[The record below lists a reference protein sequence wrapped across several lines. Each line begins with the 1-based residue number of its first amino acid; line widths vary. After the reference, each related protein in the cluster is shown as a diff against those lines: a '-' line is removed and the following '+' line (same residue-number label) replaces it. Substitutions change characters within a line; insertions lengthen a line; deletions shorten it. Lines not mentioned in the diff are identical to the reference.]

1 MKQFS
6 YLLLVILGLS
16 VSFSS
21 CKPED
26 DIDDINDDGINSDP
40 ALNPGEHPRL
50 VLKFKFDSTQVRLNN
65 IGQPTSVPSGRAAQS
80 PVFRKMSS
88 HYVELAA
95 NDFTAIGGGAVLF
108 KNLET
113 EAGGSRAID
122 FENSKVV
129 GEGEEFFSIPL
140 SEIPA
145 GSYKWLRISLAYQN
159 YDVKVRFL
167 GNNFTG
173 TVASFIG
180 YNTYIKTYSPL
191 NVPIAVNDD
200 KAQGY
205 WAFEAFGQVTSGQA
219 PAGATTVVNPLFLN
233 SPLPQ
238 GSCLVTGQFQS
249 SNLVISGNE
258 TQDIVVEVSL
268 STNDSFEWIDNGD
281 GIYEPEVGDV
291 VIDMGI
297 RGLIPTIQ

>member
-1 MKQFS
+1 MKLIS
-6 YLLLVILGLS
+6 PALLLILGISL
-16 VSFSS
+16 SFSS
-21 CKPED
+21 CKKETD
-26 DIDDINDDGINSDP
+26 ADINDDGINSDV
-40 ALNPGEHPRL
+40 ALNPNEHPRL
-50 VLKFKFDSTQVRLNN
+50 ILKFKFDSTQVRLNAF
-65 IGQPTSVPSGRAAQS
+65 GQIATVPSGHAAQS

-88 HYVELAA
+88 HYIELAT

-113 EAGGSRAID
+113 MAGGNKAID

-129 GEGEEFFSIPL
+129 GPGEEFFSIPL
-140 SEIPA
+140 SQVPA
-145 GSYKWLRISLAYQN
+145 GSYKWLRASLAYQN
-159 YDVKVRFL
+159 YDVKVKFL

-233 SPLPQ
+233 SPLPS
-238 GSCLVTGQFQS
+238 GSCLVTGQFAN
-249 SNLVISGNE
+249 SNMVITGNE
-258 TQDIVVEVSL
+258 TQDIIVEVSL
-268 STNDSFEWIDNGD
+268 STNKSFEWIDNGD
-281 GIYEPEVGDV
+281 GIYEPEVGDA

-297 RGLIPTIQ
+297 RGMLPTVQ

>member
-1 MKQFS
+1 MKHFTTI
-6 YLLLVILGLS
+6 LVLILGLS
-16 VSFSS
+16 ITFSS
-21 CKPED
+21 CKKENND
-26 DIDDINDDGINSDP
+26 DLNNDGINSDP
-40 ALNPGEHPRL
+40 QLNPSEHPRL
-50 VLKFKFDSTQVRLNN
+50 VLKFVFDSTQVRLNAF
-65 IGQPTSVPSGRAAQS
+65 GQPTNVPSGRAAQS
-80 PVFRKMSS
+80 PVFRKMSG
-88 HYVELAA
+88 HYVELAT

-113 EAGGSRAID
+113 TAGGDKAID
-122 FENSKVV
+122 FEESKVV
-129 GEGEEFFSIPL
+129 GPGEEFFSMPL
-140 SEIPA
+140 SQIPA
-145 GSYKWLRISLAYQN
+145 GSYKWLRVSLAYQN
-159 YDVKVRFL
+159 YDVKVKFL
-167 GNNFTG
+167 GNQFTG

-191 NVPIAVNDD
+191 NVPITVNDD

-233 SPLPQ
+233 SPLPS
-238 GSCLVTGQFQS
+238 GSCLVTGQFAGG
-249 SNLVISGNE
+249 NMVITGNE
-258 TQDIVVEVSL
+258 VDDIVVEVSL

-297 RGLIPTIQ
+297 RGMIPTVQ